1 VRLPLRVSPAPVYGG
16 GGTMRLP
23 HAPITASRVS
33 GASGGIGR
41 RAGFR
46 FLWGN
51 TRGGSSPPSPTPR
64 VVPSRHSRPHSFGPL
79 RRGCRRP
86 TTWCDAH
93 HLISWWERQGPTDFD
108 NSSSSAGITTP
119 SSTAEDG
126 NSRHRHPP
134 HLHPT
139 RRHDPPQRP
148 ATPNPASSSRC
159 GMRCQRPSA
168 ARVFSRSFELSTSWP
183 LVPKYAR

>member
-1 VRLPLRVSPAPVYGG
+1 GAPFPRRPARPCRRASAPGVVRLPLRVSPAPVYGG
-16 GGTMRLP
+16 GGTMRPP

-46 FLWGN
+46 FLWSH
-51 TRGGSSPPSPTPR
+51 RRRGSSPPSPAPR

-93 HLISWWERQGPTDFD
+93 HLISWWEHQGPTDFD
-108 NSSSSAGITTP
+108 NLILLCRYHLTLIHRRGCKP
-119 SSTAEDG
+119 
-126 NSRHRHPP
+126 NRHRHPP

-139 RRHDPPQRP
+139 RRHDPSQRP
-148 ATPNPASSSRC
+148 TTNATPA
-159 GMRCQRPSA
+159 
-168 ARVFSRSFELSTSWP
+168 VP
-183 LVPKYAR
+183 LVGESLTCCGN